1 MFAVQ
6 AENLTKTYRFYNK
19 PAHRLFEAIVRRPMH
34 TAFSALEDVTFTVSQ
49 GATLGIVGE
58 NGAGKSTL
66 LKILARTL
74 NPSGGNIQINGK
86 VAALLELGAGFHQE
100 FTGRQ
105 NIFLNASLLGLSDT
119 EIRDKED
126 EIIEFSELGD
136 FIDRPLKTYSSG
148 MVVRLAFSIATC
160 VDPDILIVDEALS
173 VGDVRFQQKC
183 IKRMIRFR
191 EAGKTL
197 IFCSHSMYHVNELCA
212 ESIWLDHGRVRSRG
226 KTGKVVSEF
235 MNFLDTR
242 NAVSEETS
250 PETVNKKAYSE
261 VMVKNVLVIKEEKNN
276 DQDNSGNDD
285 LIIRIETKALV
296 KGFTGH
302 VGAAIFNPEE
312 QMVFGTSTR
321 HSGHSP
327 VRFLD
332 KQSFEI
338 KLVNVPIKRGSF
350 RIKAYILDREGLR
363 IVDEFATEPH
373 QFSGER
379 PDLGFLR
386 IENQWIKIG

>member
-119 EIRDKED
+119 DIRDKED

-197 IFCSHSMYHVNELCA
+197 IFCSHSMYHVNELCT

-250 PETVNKKAYSE
+250 PETVNKTAYSE
-261 VMVKNVLVIKEEKNN
+261 VMVKNVLVIREEKNN

-296 KGFTGH
+296 KDFTGH
-302 VGAAIFNPEE
+302 VGAAIFNPDE
-312 QMVFGTSTR
+312 QMIFGISTR
-321 HSGHSP
+321 HSGHPP

-332 KQSFEI
+332 EQSFEVRL
-338 KLVNVPIKRGSF
+338 KAVPIKRGSF
-350 RIKAYILDREGLR
+350 RIRAYILDREGLR
-363 IVDEFATEPH
+363 IVDEYTTKPH
-373 QFSGER
+373 QFSSDR

-386 IENQWIKIG
+386 IENEWIKMG